1 LIYEEA
7 VYCAL
12 LGNGHKSSVKLY
24 PFLFMV
30 MARRIACVGSST
42 PKGILFIMP
51 HKYQLKKDT
60 FASLGN
66 VTFLIS

>member
-7 VYCAL
+7 VYCTL
-12 LGNGHKSSVKLY
+12 LGNGHKSNVKLY

-30 MARRIACVGSST
+30 MARRIAGVGSST
-42 PKGILFIMP
+42 LKGILFIIP

-60 FASLGN
+60 FTSRGN
-66 VTFLIS
+66 VTFLIT